1 MMRGVL
7 IVIGYL
13 LVSLVP
19 SDNSLWVFT
28 SHAGGTFAENSKYQF
43 LYSSRQEGIRTVWIS
58 TSPETVAAVREAG
71 YEAYRYSSLKGKIIL
86 LRSGVFV
93 SSHPIL
99 KPFGANATVIQLWHG
114 NMLKRMGQDKEEME
128 SGILRRLYHR
138 TIGRNWDYFVVTSS
152 GKPAEHARSA
162 YGLTDDQLLVTG
174 YPRTDV
180 LLREEP
186 DAMVDIQDEIQ
197 ELFETLD
204 GDGPLICL
212 MPTWNGGRTAET
224 RFSQEHVALE
234 ELDSMLASF
243 DANLM
248 IKQHA
253 HTRTP
258 LDTSGL
264 ERIVTISTTIDI
276 YPFLQYID
284 IVITD
289 YSSIQFDF
297 LLVDNPLVFY
307 PYDLE
312 EYVENRG
319 LYFEYESFVPGPVAK
334 DPAGL
339 NGVVESVLKDVD
351 AYAEARQQ
359 LREVYFAFQDGK
371 ACERIHNRVVD
382 SALHV

>member
-7 IVIGYL
+7 IVIGYP

-43 LYSSRQEGIRTVWIS
+43 LYSSRQEGVRTVWIS

-128 SGILRRLYHR
+128 SGILRRLYYR

-234 ELDSMLASF
+234 ELDPMLASF

-253 HTRTP
+253 YTRTP

-284 IVITD
+284 IMITD

-351 AYAEARQQ
+351 AYAEDRQQ

-371 ACERIHNRVVD
+371 ACERIHNRVVEM
-382 SALHV
+382 VRCE